1 MKKLTALLGLT
12 MAITT
17 NATPMMNIFE
27 LGVKK
32 GAEAQYNAV
41 AEHNIS
47 TSIRNE
53 KGTLAMYSV
62 KSKTDPNM
70 AYMVEIYADKN
81 AYEIHRT
88 SPQYQAFLAAS
99 PEILTDH
106 KRRIALMPQF
116 LGDKKVVQTPEMRV
130 NYVSVEVKPE
140 YNDRFKAIVTAE
152 MAQSLKVEEGVIA
165 MYAATEQENPNKW
178 IFFEIYAN
186 DAAYAH
192 HRETPHFRDYLKQT
206 GEMLKDKSYVEIRP
220 EFLGNQGELLFNTL
234 SK

>member
-12 MAITT
+12 MAITV
-17 NATPMMNIFE
+17 NATPVMNIFE

-47 TSIRNE
+47 TSIQNE

-70 AYMVEIYADKN
+70 AYMVEIYADQK
-81 AYEIHRT
+81 AYETHRT
-88 SPQYQAFLAAS
+88 SPQYQAFLTAS

-106 KRRIALMPQF
+106 KKRIALVPQF
-116 LGDKKVVQTPEMRV
+116 LGGKKVVQTPEMRT
-130 NYVSVEVKPE
+130 NYVPVEVKPE
-140 YNDRFKAIVTAE
+140 YNEQFKKIVTAE

-186 DAAYAH
+186 DAAYQH
-192 HRETPHFRDYLKQT
+192 HRETPHFQDYLKQT
-206 GEMLKDKSYVEIRP
+206 QKMLKEKSYVEIRP
-220 EFLGNQGELLFNTL
+220 AFLSNQGNLYFNQP
-234 SK
+234 

>member
-1 MKKLTALLGLT
+1 MS
-12 MAITT
+12 
-17 NATPMMNIFE
+17 
-27 LGVKK
+27 
-32 GAEAQYNAV
+32 QW
-41 AEHNIS
+41 
-47 TSIRNE
+47 
-53 KGTLAMYSV
+53 
-62 KSKTDPNM
+62 
-70 AYMVEIYADKN
+70 
-81 AYEIHRT
+81 
-88 SPQYQAFLAAS
+88 
-99 PEILTDH
+99 
-106 KRRIALMPQF
+106 
-116 LGDKKVVQTPEMRV
+116 
-130 NYVSVEVKPE
+130 EVKPE